1 MNWKE
6 EATQKLRQYD
16 AMQLALKNLPEEL
29 KRLEE
34 AASAIRSARF
44 DGTPVKGGTNRR
56 EDMLL
61 NNLIHREEL
70 ANTLSQA
77 KLWVSTTERAL
88 GALTPEEKLILYRLY
103 MYPERN
109 ALDRLCQELDLEQS
123 SIYRKRDQALHRFTT
138 ALYGIPS

>member
-6 EATQKLRQYD
+6 EATQKLRQYN
-16 AMQLALKNLPEEL
+16 AMKLALQNLPEEL
-29 KRLEE
+29 KRLEQ
-34 AASAIRSARF
+34 AASSIRSARI
-44 DGTPVKGGTNRR
+44 DGTPVKGGSNRR

-61 NNLIHREEL
+61 SNMVHREEL

-77 KLWVSTTERAL
+77 KLWVSATDRAL
-88 GALTPEEKLILYRLY
+88 GALTPEEKLILYRMY

-123 SIYRKRDQALHRFTT
+123 SIYRRRDQALNRFVT
-138 ALYGIPS
+138 AYYGILN